1 MSEKEVNVIL
11 VGAKSIGQY
20 GGYESFINK
29 LLEYHKDEEN
39 LHYYVYCK
47 ANGSGC
53 MDIGKLPGAKAVNE
67 TEFIY
72 CNARGF
78 LLQVP
83 QIGAAQAIYYDV
95 KALSEACKLIKREQL
110 KNPIVYIMACRIGPF
125 MNHFVKKIHA
135 LGGKV
140 YLNPDGHEWMR
151 AKWSAPVR
159 KYWKES
165 ERMMVKY
172 ADLSICDSKNIEKY
186 IQEEYA
192 GYKPKTT
199 FIAYGSETTP
209 STMKNDDPKYIS
221 WLNEHG
227 LRDGEFYISVGRFV
241 PENNFVTMIREFMKS
256 HSTKDFAII
265 TTKDEKFLNALD
277 EKLHFSQ
284 DKRIKFVGTVYDQ
297 ELLKKIRE
305 KAYGYF
311 HGHSVGGTNPSLLE
325 ALGSTKLNLLY
336 DVGFNREV
344 AEDGAL
350 YWILEDGN
358 LAKLIDQSDSM
369 DEEELEEMGQKAKQR
384 IKDEYSWQ
392 YICDKYTK
400 VWEKN

>member
-1 MSEKEVNVIL
+1 MSGKEVNVIL

-29 LLEYHKDEEN
+29 LLEYHKDKKN
-39 LHYYVYCK
+39 LHYFVYCK
-47 ANGSGC
+47 ANGSGY
-53 MDIGKLPGAKAVNE
+53 MNISKLPGAKAVNE
-67 TEFIY
+67 TEFTY
-72 CNARGF
+72 YNARGF
-78 LLQVP
+78 LLHVP

-186 IQEEYA
+186 IQKEYA

-227 LRDGEFYISVGRFV
+227 LREGEFYISVGRFV
-241 PENNFVTMIREFMKS
+241 PENNFETMIREFMKS

-265 TTKDEKFLNALD
+265 TTKDEKSLNALD
-277 EKLHFSQ
+277 EKLHFSK

-305 KAYGYF
+305 RAYGYF

-350 YWILEDGN
+350 YWMLEDGN

-369 DEEELEEMGQKAKQR
+369 SEEELEKMGQKAKQR

>member
-1 MSEKEVNVIL
+1 M
-11 VGAKSIGQY
+11 
-20 GGYESFINK
+20 
-29 LLEYHKDEEN
+29 
-39 LHYYVYCK
+39 
-47 ANGSGC
+47 
-53 MDIGKLPGAKAVNE
+53 
-67 TEFIY
+67 
-72 CNARGF
+72 
-78 LLQVP
+78 
-83 QIGAAQAIYYDV
+83 
-95 KALSEACKLIKREQL
+95 

-172 ADLSICDSKNIEKY
+172 AELSICDSKNIEKY

-192 GYKPKTT
+192 GYKPKTI

-209 STMKNDDPKYIS
+209 STMKDDDPKYIS
-221 WLNEHG
+221 WLDEHG
-227 LRDGEFYISVGRFV
+227 LREGEFYISVGRFV
-241 PENNFVTMIREFMKS
+241 PENNFETMIREFMKS

-305 KAYGYF
+305 RAYGYF

-350 YWILEDGN
+350 YWTLEDGN

-369 DEEELEEMGQKAKQR
+369 DEDELEEMGQKAKQR
-384 IKDEYSWQ
+384 IKDEYIDRKDIRIYENKNRVEVNGIGVKFTRKEYEIIKLLAKHPDRIYTLEVIYSNIWEEL
-392 YICDKYTK
+392 YTYNSGNTVMVHIKNIRNKFYEICNRAVIETIWGKGYK
-400 VWEKN
+400 FEK

>member
-78 LLQVP
+78 LLHVP

-151 AKWSAPVR
+151 AKWSTPVR

-186 IQEEYA
+186 IQKEYA

-209 STMKNDDPKYIS
+209 STMKDNDPKYIS
-221 WLNEHG
+221 WLDEHG
-227 LRDGEFYISVGRFV
+227 LRDGEYYISVGRFV
-241 PENNFVTMIREFMKS
+241 PENNFETMIREFMKS

>member
-1 MSEKEVNVIL
+1 MSGKEVNVIF

-20 GGYESFINK
+20 GGYESSINK
-29 LLEYHKDEEN
+29 LLEYHKDKKN
-39 LHYYVYCK
+39 LHYFVYCK
-47 ANGSGC
+47 ANGSGY
-53 MDIGKLPGAKAVNE
+53 MNISKLPGAKAVNE
-67 TEFIY
+67 TEFTY
-72 CNARGF
+72 YNARGF
-78 LLQVP
+78 LLHVP

-186 IQEEYA
+186 IQKEYA

-227 LRDGEFYISVGRFV
+227 LREGEFYISVGRFV
-241 PENNFVTMIREFMKS
+241 PENNFETMIREFMKS

-265 TTKDEKFLNALD
+265 TTKDEKSLNALD
-277 EKLHFSQ
+277 EKLHFSK

-305 KAYGYF
+305 RAYGYF

-350 YWILEDGN
+350 YWMLEDGN

-369 DEEELEEMGQKAKQR
+369 SEEELEKMGQKAKQR